1 MAVQVQ
7 LRPGQDFLQAGGGGN
22 TYSPHNVMSY
32 FIDNRYAAHFFLYCS
47 WRPHVICRP
56 PQICRPGRLPGSPVP
71 KTATVSEDPHNLQ
84 ASISE
89 GTSDLHEECPG
100 PSREVGN
107 GDQCDTGSLRN
118 QLKKKLSSLFLLQA
132 ILHVSNTATQEIVDD
147 LNDIFSLSELLIK
160 EAVSDILQRNGHI
173 ITEPTL
179 SEVVAA
185 VMDCNVLSTST
196 SKGAELSSHKRRKTF
211 IERNY
216 PCVMPLE
223 YQL

>member
-1 MAVQVQ
+1 MCTPHFNSHKSREHQELLAS
-7 LRPGQDFLQAGGGGN
+7 DFQ
-22 TYSPHNVMSY
+22 TD
-32 FIDNRYAAHFFLYCS
+32 I
-47 WRPHVICRP
+47 
-56 PQICRPGRLPGSPVP
+56 
-71 KTATVSEDPHNLQ
+71 VSEDPHNLQ

-118 QLKKKLSSLFLLQA
+118 QLKKNLSSLFLKMQA

-216 PCVMPLE
+216 PCVMPVE
-223 YQL
+223 YQLEEPGHTSMFVPILSMIQELYVLFYSFKNNVTICI